1 LSCGILLTTVLQ
13 HSFMMVAIMTFKHA
27 CQFKIQPTL
36 ITKSYEIVSLVFGFV
51 PLIISLERPDKQKN
65 KPKRSLIATGLLALL
80 TLTGCQTTPSDDLTS
95 GTRYQPSTQPSN
107 NRNLDQQE
115 IARVR
120 TSLAAQYIRKNELDT
135 AQQQLEKAFAA
146 DSRYAPAYD
155 MMGVLLQQEGS
166 RLNLEKAD
174 QYFKKA
180 IALDKDFEQARN
192 NYGVYLS
199 QMKRYSEAVE
209 QFEIAGSALGYDGR
223 IGALENLGRTYLQ
236 LDNHPAAAKV
246 FLRALEGNRN
256 SLIAH
261 IELVDLLLEQQRV
274 SQAQRL
280 YEETLVL
287 VQGQSTSP
295 RLLLQGIKLAAAQ
308 NDRTTRQQLAQQLLS
323 AYPLSEEAKKLK
335 TWLNN
340 PEAPWK

>member
-1 LSCGILLTTVLQ
+1 MMTSKNSCLFKYQKSFSKFYKQSSISAAQTALPKRAVLS
-13 HSFMMVAIMTFKHA
+13 A
-27 CQFKIQPTL
+27 
-36 ITKSYEIVSLVFGFV
+36 VFGV
-51 PLIISLERPDKQKN
+51 LVLS
-65 KPKRSLIATGLLALL
+65 
-80 TLTGCQTTPSDDLTS
+80 GCQTTPTNDLLGNSPYQTS
-95 GTRYQPSTQPSN
+95 TRASN
-107 NRNLDQQE
+107 DRNLDQQE

-166 RLNLEKAD
+166 RINLAKAD
-174 QYFKKA
+174 EYFKKA
-180 IALDKDFEQARN
+180 IALDKDFVQAHN

-199 QMKRYSEAVE
+199 QTKRYREAAE
-209 QFEIAGSALGYDGR
+209 QFEIAGATLGYEGR

-236 LDNHPAAAKV
+236 LGDNSAASKA
-246 FLRALEGNRN
+246 FLRALDGNRN
-256 SLIAH
+256 SIIAH
-261 IELVDLLLEQQRV
+261 IELVDLLLDQQRV
-274 SQAQRL
+274 PQAQRL
-280 YEETLVL
+280 YDETLIL
-287 VQGQSTSP
+287 VQGQGISP

-308 NDRTTRQQLAQQLLS
+308 NNITTRQQLAQQLLS
-323 AYPLSEEAKKLK
+323 AYPLSDEAKQLK

>member
-1 LSCGILLTTVLQ
+1 MGAKSIKLRPRRSNALNL
-13 HSFMMVAIMTFKHA
+13 SFMMAAMMTFKNL
-27 CQFKIQPTL
+27 CQFKYQTFISQTAQQ
-36 ITKSYEIVSLVFGFV
+36 SSVNAVS
-51 PLIISLERPDKQKN
+51 IAK
-65 KPKRSLIATGLLALL
+65 KRGANVILLASALSALL
-80 TLTGCQTTPSDDLTS
+80 FSGCQSITTTDLTGGTPYQTSTRPSD
-95 GTRYQPSTQPSN
+95 

-135 AQQQLEKAFAA
+135 AQRQLEKAFAA

-180 IALDKDFEQARN
+180 IMLDKDFDQAHN

-199 QMKRYSEAVE
+199 QMKRYKEAAA
-209 QFEIAGSALGYDGR
+209 QFEIAGAALGYEGR

-236 LDNHPAAAKV
+236 LNDHPAAAKA
-246 FLRALEGNRN
+246 FLRALDGNRN
-256 SLIAH
+256 SVIAH

-274 SQAQRL
+274 QQAQRL
-280 YEETLVL
+280 YDETLML
-287 VQGQSTSP
+287 VQGQGISP

-308 NDRTTRQQLAQQLLS
+308 NNIATRQQLAQQLLS
-323 AYPLSEEAKKLK
+323 AYPLSDEAKQLK

>member
-1 LSCGILLTTVLQ
+1 
-13 HSFMMVAIMTFKHA
+13 MTSKNS
-27 CQFKIQPTL
+27 CQFKYQ
-36 ITKSYEIVSLVFGFV
+36 KSFSKFYKQSSISAAQTALPKRAVLSAVFGV
-51 PLIISLERPDKQKN
+51 LVLS
-65 KPKRSLIATGLLALL
+65 
-80 TLTGCQTTPSDDLTS
+80 GCQTTPTNDLLGNSPYQTS
-95 GTRYQPSTQPSN
+95 TRASN
-107 NRNLDQQE
+107 DRNLDQQE

-166 RLNLEKAD
+166 RINLAKAD
-174 QYFKKA
+174 EYFKKA
-180 IALDKDFEQARN
+180 IALDKDFVQAHN

-199 QMKRYSEAVE
+199 QTKRYREAAE
-209 QFEIAGSALGYDGR
+209 QFEIAGATLGYEGR

-236 LDNHPAAAKV
+236 LGDNSAASKA
-246 FLRALEGNRN
+246 FLRALDGNRN
-256 SLIAH
+256 SIIAH
-261 IELVDLLLEQQRV
+261 IELVDLLLAQQRIP
-274 SQAQRL
+274 QAQRL
-280 YEETLVL
+280 YDETLIL
-287 VQGQSTSP
+287 VQGQGISP

-308 NDRTTRQQLAQQLLS
+308 NNITTRQQLAQQLLS
-323 AYPLSEEAKKLK
+323 AYPLSDEAKQLK

>member
-1 LSCGILLTTVLQ
+1 
-13 HSFMMVAIMTFKHA
+13 MTSKNS
-27 CQFKIQPTL
+27 CQFKYQ
-36 ITKSYEIVSLVFGFV
+36 KSFSKFYKQSSINAAQTALPKRAVLSAVFGV
-51 PLIISLERPDKQKN
+51 LVLS
-65 KPKRSLIATGLLALL
+65 
-80 TLTGCQTTPSDDLTS
+80 GCQTTPTNDLLGNSPYQTS
-95 GTRYQPSTQPSN
+95 TRASN
-107 NRNLDQQE
+107 DRNLDQQE

-166 RLNLEKAD
+166 RINLAKAD
-174 QYFKKA
+174 EYFKKA
-180 IALDKDFEQARN
+180 IALDKDFVQAHN

-199 QMKRYSEAVE
+199 QTKRYRAE
-209 QFEIAGSALGYDGR
+209 QFEIAGATLGYEGR

-236 LDNHPAAAKV
+236 LGDNSAASKA
-246 FLRALEGNRN
+246 FLRALDGNRN
-256 SLIAH
+256 SIIAH
-261 IELVDLLLEQQRV
+261 IELVDLLLQQQRV
-274 SQAQRL
+274 PQAQRL
-280 YEETLVL
+280 YDETLIL
-287 VQGQSTSP
+287 VQGQGVSP

-308 NDRTTRQQLAQQLLS
+308 SNITTRQQLAQQLLS
-323 AYPLSEEAKKLK
+323 AYPLSDEAKQLK

>member
-1 LSCGILLTTVLQ
+1 
-13 HSFMMVAIMTFKHA
+13 MTSKNS
-27 CQFKIQPTL
+27 CQFKYQ
-36 ITKSYEIVSLVFGFV
+36 KSFSKLYQQLSISAAQTALPKRAVLSAVFGV
-51 PLIISLERPDKQKN
+51 LILS
-65 KPKRSLIATGLLALL
+65 
-80 TLTGCQTTPSDDLTS
+80 GCQTTPTNDLLGNSPYQTSTRASSD
-95 GTRYQPSTQPSN
+95 
-107 NRNLDQQE
+107 RNLDQQE

-166 RLNLEKAD
+166 RINLAKAD
-174 QYFKKA
+174 EYFKKA
-180 IALDKDFEQARN
+180 IALDKDFVQAHN

-199 QMKRYSEAVE
+199 QTKRYREAAE
-209 QFEIAGSALGYDGR
+209 QFEIAGASLGYEGR

-236 LDNHPAAAKV
+236 LGDNSAASKA
-246 FLRALEGNRN
+246 FLRALDGNRN
-256 SLIAH
+256 SIIAH
-261 IELVDLLLEQQRV
+261 IELVDLLLDQQRV
-274 SQAQRL
+274 PQAQRL
-280 YEETLVL
+280 YDETLIL
-287 VQGQSTSP
+287 VQGQGISP

-308 NDRTTRQQLAQQLLS
+308 NNITTRQQLAQQLLS
-323 AYPLSEEAKKLK
+323 AYPLSDEAKQLK

>member
-1 LSCGILLTTVLQ
+1 
-13 HSFMMVAIMTFKHA
+13 MMTSKNS
-27 CQFKIQPTL
+27 CQFKYQ
-36 ITKSYEIVSLVFGFV
+36 KSFSKFYKHSSISAAQTALPKRAVLSAVFGV
-51 PLIISLERPDKQKN
+51 LVLS
-65 KPKRSLIATGLLALL
+65 
-80 TLTGCQTTPSDDLTS
+80 GCQTTPTNDLLGNSPYQTS
-95 GTRYQPSTQPSN
+95 TRASN
-107 NRNLDQQE
+107 DRNLDQQE

-166 RLNLEKAD
+166 RINLAKAD
-174 QYFKKA
+174 EYFKKA
-180 IALDKDFEQARN
+180 ITLDKDFVQAHN

-199 QMKRYSEAVE
+199 QTKRYREAAE
-209 QFEIAGSALGYDGR
+209 QFEIAGATLGYEGR

-236 LDNHPAAAKV
+236 LGDNSAASKA
-246 FLRALEGNRN
+246 FLRALDGNRN
-256 SLIAH
+256 SIIAH
-261 IELVDLLLEQQRV
+261 IELVDLLLNQQRV
-274 SQAQRL
+274 PQAQRL
-280 YEETLVL
+280 YDETLIL
-287 VQGQSTSP
+287 VQGQGISP

-308 NDRTTRQQLAQQLLS
+308 NNITTRQQLAQQLLS
-323 AYPLSEEAKKLK
+323 AYPLSDEAKQLK

>member
-1 LSCGILLTTVLQ
+1 MTSKNSCQNKYQSVCFLTDKPWMTATLPVVAQTAVTSKRLLLG
-13 HSFMMVAIMTFKHA
+13 MAMV
-27 CQFKIQPTL
+27 
-36 ITKSYEIVSLVFGFV
+36 
-51 PLIISLERPDKQKN
+51 
-65 KPKRSLIATGLLALL
+65 GLF
-80 TLTGCQTTPSDDLTS
+80 LTGCQSTPTDDLLGDTPYQTS
-95 GTRYQPSTQPSN
+95 TRPSN
-107 NRNLDQQE
+107 DRNLDQQE

-135 AQQQLEKAFAA
+135 AQRQLEKAFAA

-166 RLNLEKAD
+166 RINLQKAD

-180 IALDKDFEQARN
+180 IALDKDFEQAHN

-199 QMKRYSEAVE
+199 QMKRYKEAAE
-209 QFEIAGSALGYDGR
+209 QFEIAGAALGYEGR

-236 LDNHPAAAKV
+236 MGDRTAAAKA
-246 FLRALEGNRN
+246 FLRALDGNRN
-256 SLIAH
+256 SIIAH

-274 SQAQRL
+274 AQAQKL
-280 YEETLVL
+280 YDETLIL
-287 VQGQSTSP
+287 IQGQGISP

-308 NDRTTRQQLAQQLLS
+308 NNITTRQQLAQQLLS
-323 AYPLSEEAKKLK
+323 AYPLSDEAKQLK

>member
-1 LSCGILLTTVLQ
+1 
-13 HSFMMVAIMTFKHA
+13 MMTSKNS
-27 CQFKIQPTL
+27 CQFKYQ
-36 ITKSYEIVSLVFGFV
+36 KSFSKFYKQSSISAAQTALPKRAVLSAVFGV
-51 PLIISLERPDKQKN
+51 LVLS
-65 KPKRSLIATGLLALL
+65 
-80 TLTGCQTTPSDDLTS
+80 GCQTTPTNDLLGNSPYQTS
-95 GTRYQPSTQPSN
+95 TRASN
-107 NRNLDQQE
+107 DRNLDQQE

-166 RLNLEKAD
+166 RINLAKAD
-174 QYFKKA
+174 EYFKKA
-180 IALDKDFEQARN
+180 IALDKDFVQAHN

-199 QMKRYSEAVE
+199 QTKRYREAAE
-209 QFEIAGSALGYDGR
+209 QFEIAGASLGYEGR

-236 LDNHPAAAKV
+236 LGDDSAASKA
-246 FLRALEGNRN
+246 FLRALDGNRN
-256 SLIAH
+256 SIIAH
-261 IELVDLLLEQQRV
+261 IELVDLLLDQQRV
-274 SQAQRL
+274 PQAQRL
-280 YEETLVL
+280 YDETLIL
-287 VQGQSTSP
+287 VQGQGISP

-308 NDRTTRQQLAQQLLS
+308 NNITTRQQLAQQLLS
-323 AYPLSEEAKKLK
+323 AYPLSDEAKQLK

>member
-1 LSCGILLTTVLQ
+1 
-13 HSFMMVAIMTFKHA
+13 MMAAMMTSKNS
-27 CQFKIQPTL
+27 CQFKYQ
-36 ITKSYEIVSLVFGFV
+36 KSFSKFYKQSSINAAQTALPKRAVLSAVFGV
-51 PLIISLERPDKQKN
+51 LVLS
-65 KPKRSLIATGLLALL
+65 
-80 TLTGCQTTPSDDLTS
+80 GCQTTPTNDLLGNSPYQTS
-95 GTRYQPSTQPSN
+95 TRASN
-107 NRNLDQQE
+107 DRNLDQQE

-166 RLNLEKAD
+166 RINLAKAD
-174 QYFKKA
+174 EYFKKA
-180 IALDKDFEQARN
+180 IALDKDFVQAHN

-199 QMKRYSEAVE
+199 QTKRYREAAE
-209 QFEIAGSALGYDGR
+209 QFEIAGATLGYEGR

-236 LDNHPAAAKV
+236 LGDDSAASKA
-246 FLRALEGNRN
+246 FLRALDGNRN
-256 SLIAH
+256 SIIAH
-261 IELVDLLLEQQRV
+261 IELVDLLLDQQRV
-274 SQAQRL
+274 PQAQRL
-280 YEETLVL
+280 YDETLIL
-287 VQGQSTSP
+287 VQGQGVSP

-308 NDRTTRQQLAQQLLS
+308 NNITTRQQLAQQLLS
-323 AYPLSEEAKKLK
+323 AYPLSDEAKQLK

>member
-1 LSCGILLTTVLQ
+1 
-13 HSFMMVAIMTFKHA
+13 MTSKNS
-27 CQFKIQPTL
+27 CQFKYQ
-36 ITKSYEIVSLVFGFV
+36 KSFSKFYKQSSINAAQTALPKRAVLSAVFGV
-51 PLIISLERPDKQKN
+51 LVLS
-65 KPKRSLIATGLLALL
+65 
-80 TLTGCQTTPSDDLTS
+80 GCQTTPTNDLLGNSPYQTS
-95 GTRYQPSTQPSN
+95 TRASN
-107 NRNLDQQE
+107 DRNLDQQE

-166 RLNLEKAD
+166 RINLAKAD
-174 QYFKKA
+174 EYFKKA
-180 IALDKDFEQARN
+180 IALDKDFVQAHN

-199 QMKRYSEAVE
+199 QTKRYREAAE
-209 QFEIAGSALGYDGR
+209 QFEIAGATLGYEGR

-236 LDNHPAAAKV
+236 LGDNSAASKA
-246 FLRALEGNRN
+246 FLRALDGNRN
-256 SLIAH
+256 SIIAH
-261 IELVDLLLEQQRV
+261 IELVDLLLQQQRV
-274 SQAQRL
+274 PQAQRL
-280 YEETLVL
+280 YDETLIL
-287 VQGQSTSP
+287 VQGQGVSP

-308 NDRTTRQQLAQQLLS
+308 SNITTRQQLAQQLLS
-323 AYPLSEEAKKLK
+323 AYPLSDEAKQLK

>member
-1 LSCGILLTTVLQ
+1 MMTSKNSCQNKYQSVCFLTDKPWMTATLPVVAQMAVTSKRLLLG
-13 HSFMMVAIMTFKHA
+13 MAMV
-27 CQFKIQPTL
+27 
-36 ITKSYEIVSLVFGFV
+36 
-51 PLIISLERPDKQKN
+51 
-65 KPKRSLIATGLLALL
+65 GLF
-80 TLTGCQTTPSDDLTS
+80 LTGCQSTPTDDLLGDTPYQTS
-95 GTRYQPSTQPSN
+95 TRPSN
-107 NRNLDQQE
+107 DRNLDQQE

-135 AQQQLEKAFAA
+135 AQRQLEKAFAA

-166 RLNLEKAD
+166 RINLQKAD

-180 IALDKDFEQARN
+180 IVLDKDFEQAHN

-199 QMKRYSEAVE
+199 QMKRYKEAAE
-209 QFEIAGSALGYDGR
+209 QFEIAGAALGYEGR

-236 LDNHPAAAKV
+236 MGDRTAAAKA
-246 FLRALEGNRN
+246 FLRALDGNRN
-256 SLIAH
+256 SIIAH

-274 SQAQRL
+274 AQAQKL
-280 YEETLVL
+280 YDETLIL
-287 VQGQSTSP
+287 IQGQGISP

-308 NDRTTRQQLAQQLLS
+308 NNITTRQQLAQQLLS
-323 AYPLSEEAKKLK
+323 AYPLSDEAKQLK

>member
-1 LSCGILLTTVLQ
+1 MTSKNSCQNKYQSVFFLTDKPWMTATLPVVAQTAVTSKRLLLG
-13 HSFMMVAIMTFKHA
+13 MAMV
-27 CQFKIQPTL
+27 
-36 ITKSYEIVSLVFGFV
+36 
-51 PLIISLERPDKQKN
+51 
-65 KPKRSLIATGLLALL
+65 GLF
-80 TLTGCQTTPSDDLTS
+80 LTGCQSTPTDDLLGDTPYQTS
-95 GTRYQPSTQPSN
+95 TRPSN
-107 NRNLDQQE
+107 DRNLDQQE

-135 AQQQLEKAFAA
+135 AQRQLEKAFAA

-166 RLNLEKAD
+166 RINLQKAD

-180 IALDKDFEQARN
+180 IALDKDFEQAHN

-199 QMKRYSEAVE
+199 QMKRYKEAAE
-209 QFEIAGSALGYDGR
+209 QFEIAGAALGYEGR

-236 LDNHPAAAKV
+236 MGDRTAAAKA
-246 FLRALEGNRN
+246 FLRALDGNRN
-256 SLIAH
+256 SIIAH

-274 SQAQRL
+274 AQAQKL
-280 YEETLVL
+280 YDETLIL
-287 VQGQSTSP
+287 IQGQGISP

-308 NDRTTRQQLAQQLLS
+308 NNITTRQQLAQQLLS
-323 AYPLSEEAKKLK
+323 AYPLSDEAKQLK

>member
-1 LSCGILLTTVLQ
+1 
-13 HSFMMVAIMTFKHA
+13 MMAAMMTLKTL
-27 CQFKIQPTL
+27 CQFKYQTL
-36 ITKSYEIVSLVFGFV
+36 LSQSAQQSAVS
-51 PLIISLERPDKQKN
+51 
-65 KPKRSLIATGLLALL
+65 IAQTRGAKVILLASALSALL
-80 TLTGCQTTPSDDLTS
+80 LSGCQSTTTTDLIGNAPYQTSTRPSD
-95 GTRYQPSTQPSN
+95 

-135 AQQQLEKAFAA
+135 AQRQLEKAFAA

-180 IALDKDFEQARN
+180 ITLDKDFDQAHN

-199 QMKRYSEAVE
+199 QMKRYKEAAA
-209 QFEIAGSALGYDGR
+209 QFEIAGAALGYEGR

-236 LDNHPAAAKV
+236 LNDHPAAAKA
-246 FLRALEGNRN
+246 FLRALDGNRN
-256 SLIAH
+256 SVIAH

-274 SQAQRL
+274 QQAQRL
-280 YEETLVL
+280 YDETLML
-287 VQGQSTSP
+287 VQGQGISP

-308 NDRTTRQQLAQQLLS
+308 NNIATRQQLAQQLLS
-323 AYPLSEEAKKLK
+323 AYPLSDEAKQLK

>member
-1 LSCGILLTTVLQ
+1 
-13 HSFMMVAIMTFKHA
+13 M
-27 CQFKIQPTL
+27 
-36 ITKSYEIVSLVFGFV
+36 
-51 PLIISLERPDKQKN
+51 
-65 KPKRSLIATGLLALL
+65 ALL
-80 TLTGCQTTPSDDLTS
+80 LTGCQSIPADDLTGS
-95 GTRYQPSTQPSN
+95 TRYQTSTQPSN
-107 NRNLDQQE
+107 NQSKDKQE

-135 AQQQLEKAFAA
+135 AQRQLEKAFAA

-166 RLNLEKAD
+166 HLNLEKAD

-180 IALDKDFEQARN
+180 IALDKDFDQVRN

-199 QMKRYSEAVE
+199 QMKRYSEAAA
-209 QFEIAGSALGYDGR
+209 QFEIAGSALGYEGR

-236 LDNHPAAAKV
+236 LDNHPAAAKA
-246 FLRALEGNRN
+246 FLRALDGNRN

-274 SQAQRL
+274 QQAQRL
-280 YEETLVL
+280 YDETLIL
-287 VQGQSTSP
+287 VQGQGISP

-308 NDRTTRQQLAQQLLS
+308 NNKTTRQQLAQQLLS
-323 AYPLSEEAKKLK
+323 AYPLSDEAKQLK
-335 TWLNN
+335 NWLNN
-340 PEAPWK
+340 PEASWK

>member
-1 LSCGILLTTVLQ
+1 
-13 HSFMMVAIMTFKHA
+13 MTFKNL
-27 CQFKIQPTL
+27 CQFKYQILFAQEAQQSRVN
-36 ITKSYEIVSLVFGFV
+36 IA
-51 PLIISLERPDKQKN
+51 QKRGS
-65 KPKRSLIATGLLALL
+65 KYILLASALSVLL
-80 TLTGCQTTPSDDLTS
+80 LSGCQSTPTNDLLGS
-95 GTRYQPSTQPSN
+95 APYQGSTRPN
-107 NRNLDQQE
+107 DNRNLDQQE

-120 TSLAAQYIRKNELDT
+120 TSLAAQYIRENQLDA
-135 AQQQLEKAFAA
+135 AQRQLEKAFAA

-166 RLNLEKAD
+166 RLNVEKAD

-180 IALDKDFEQARN
+180 ITLDKDFDQAHN

-199 QMKRYSEAVE
+199 QMKRYKEAAA
-209 QFEIAGSALGYDGR
+209 QFEIAGASLGYEGR

-236 LDNHPAAAKV
+236 LNDHPAAAKA
-246 FLRALEGNRN
+246 FLRALDGNRN

-261 IELVDLLLEQQRV
+261 FELVDLLLEQQRV
-274 SQAQRL
+274 QQAQRL
-280 YEETLVL
+280 YDETLLL
-287 VQGQSTSP
+287 VKGQSISP

-308 NDRTTRQQLAQQLLS
+308 NNIATRQQLAQQLLS
-323 AYPLSEEAKKLK
+323 AYPLSDEAKQLK

>member
-1 LSCGILLTTVLQ
+1 
-13 HSFMMVAIMTFKHA
+13 MMAAMMTSKNS
-27 CQFKIQPTL
+27 CQFKYQ
-36 ITKSYEIVSLVFGFV
+36 KSFSKFYKQSSISAAQTALPKRAVLSAVFGV
-51 PLIISLERPDKQKN
+51 LILS
-65 KPKRSLIATGLLALL
+65 
-80 TLTGCQTTPSDDLTS
+80 GCQTTPTNDLLGNSPYQTS
-95 GTRYQPSTQPSN
+95 TRASN
-107 NRNLDQQE
+107 DRNLDQQE

-166 RLNLEKAD
+166 RINLAKAD
-174 QYFKKA
+174 EYFKKA
-180 IALDKDFEQARN
+180 IALDKDFVQAHN

-199 QMKRYSEAVE
+199 QTKRYREAAE
-209 QFEIAGSALGYDGR
+209 QFEIAGATLGYEGR

-236 LDNHPAAAKV
+236 LGDNSAASKA
-246 FLRALEGNRN
+246 FLRALDGNRN
-256 SLIAH
+256 SIIAH
-261 IELVDLLLEQQRV
+261 IELVDLLLDQQRV
-274 SQAQRL
+274 PQAQRL
-280 YEETLVL
+280 YDETLIL
-287 VQGQSTSP
+287 VQGQGISP

-308 NDRTTRQQLAQQLLS
+308 NNITTRQQLAQQLLS
-323 AYPLSEEAKKLK
+323 AYPLSDEAKQLK

>member
-1 LSCGILLTTVLQ
+1 
-13 HSFMMVAIMTFKHA
+13 MTFKNL
-27 CQFKIQPTL
+27 CQFKYQILFAQAAQQSRVN
-36 ITKSYEIVSLVFGFV
+36 IA
-51 PLIISLERPDKQKN
+51 QKRGS
-65 KPKRSLIATGLLALL
+65 KYILLASALSVLL
-80 TLTGCQTTPSDDLTS
+80 LNGCQSTPTNDLLGS
-95 GTRYQPSTQPSN
+95 APYQGSTRPN
-107 NRNLDQQE
+107 DNRNLDQQE

-120 TSLAAQYIRKNELDT
+120 TSLAAQYIRENQLDA
-135 AQQQLEKAFAA
+135 AQRQLEKAFAA

-180 IALDKDFEQARN
+180 ITLDKDFDQAHN

-199 QMKRYSEAVE
+199 QMKRYKEAAA
-209 QFEIAGSALGYDGR
+209 QFEIAGASLGYEGR

-236 LDNHPAAAKV
+236 LNDHPAAAKA
-246 FLRALEGNRN
+246 FLRALDGNRN

-261 IELVDLLLEQQRV
+261 FELVDLLLEQQRV
-274 SQAQRL
+274 QQAQRL
-280 YEETLVL
+280 YDETLLL
-287 VQGQSTSP
+287 VQGQSISP

-308 NDRTTRQQLAQQLLS
+308 NNIATRQQLAQQLLS
-323 AYPLSEEAKKLK
+323 AYPLSDEAKQLK

>member
-1 LSCGILLTTVLQ
+1 
-13 HSFMMVAIMTFKHA
+13 MTSKNS
-27 CQFKIQPTL
+27 CQFKYQ
-36 ITKSYEIVSLVFGFV
+36 KSFSKFYKQSSISAAQTALPKRAVLSAVFGV
-51 PLIISLERPDKQKN
+51 LVLS
-65 KPKRSLIATGLLALL
+65 
-80 TLTGCQTTPSDDLTS
+80 GCQTTPTNDLLGNSPYQTS
-95 GTRYQPSTQPSN
+95 TRASN
-107 NRNLDQQE
+107 DRNLDQQE

-166 RLNLEKAD
+166 RINLAKAD
-174 QYFKKA
+174 EYFKKA
-180 IALDKDFEQARN
+180 IALDKDFVQAHN

-199 QMKRYSEAVE
+199 QTKRYREAAE
-209 QFEIAGSALGYDGR
+209 QFEIAGATLGYEGR

-236 LDNHPAAAKV
+236 LGDNSAASKA
-246 FLRALEGNRN
+246 FLRALDGNRN
-256 SLIAH
+256 SIIAH
-261 IELVDLLLEQQRV
+261 IELVDLLLNQQRV
-274 SQAQRL
+274 PQAQRL
-280 YEETLVL
+280 YDETLIL
-287 VQGQSTSP
+287 VQGQGISP

-308 NDRTTRQQLAQQLLS
+308 NNITTRQQLAQQLLS
-323 AYPLSEEAKKLK
+323 AYPLSDEAKQLK

>member
-1 LSCGILLTTVLQ
+1 MTLKTLCQFKYQTLLSQPAQQSAVSIAQTRGAKVILLTSAL
-13 HSFMMVAIMTFKHA
+13 S
-27 CQFKIQPTL
+27 
-36 ITKSYEIVSLVFGFV
+36 
-51 PLIISLERPDKQKN
+51 
-65 KPKRSLIATGLLALL
+65 ALL
-80 TLTGCQTTPSDDLTS
+80 LSGCQSTTTTDLIGNAPYQTSTRPSD
-95 GTRYQPSTQPSN
+95 

-135 AQQQLEKAFAA
+135 AQRQLEKAFAA

-180 IALDKDFEQARN
+180 IMLDKDFDQAHN

-199 QMKRYSEAVE
+199 QMKRYKEAAA
-209 QFEIAGSALGYDGR
+209 QFEIAGAALGYEGR

-236 LDNHPAAAKV
+236 LNDHPAAAKA
-246 FLRALEGNRN
+246 FLRALDGNRN
-256 SLIAH
+256 SVIAH

-274 SQAQRL
+274 QQAQRL
-280 YEETLVL
+280 YDETLML
-287 VQGQSTSP
+287 VQGQGISP

-308 NDRTTRQQLAQQLLS
+308 NNIATRQQLAQQLLS
-323 AYPLSEEAKKLK
+323 AYPLSDEAKQLK

>member
-1 LSCGILLTTVLQ
+1 
-13 HSFMMVAIMTFKHA
+13 MTSKNS
-27 CQFKIQPTL
+27 CQFKYQKSFSKFYKQSSISAAQTTL
-36 ITKSYEIVSLVFGFV
+36 PKRAVLSAVFGV
-51 PLIISLERPDKQKN
+51 LVLS
-65 KPKRSLIATGLLALL
+65 
-80 TLTGCQTTPSDDLTS
+80 GCQTTPTNDLLGNSPYQTS
-95 GTRYQPSTQPSN
+95 TRASN
-107 NRNLDQQE
+107 DRNLDQQE

-166 RLNLEKAD
+166 RINLAKAD
-174 QYFKKA
+174 EYFKKA
-180 IALDKDFEQARN
+180 ITLDKDFVQAHN

-199 QMKRYSEAVE
+199 QTKRYREAAE
-209 QFEIAGSALGYDGR
+209 QFEIAGATLGYEGR

-236 LDNHPAAAKV
+236 LGDNSAASKA
-246 FLRALEGNRN
+246 FLRALDGNRN
-256 SLIAH
+256 SIIAH
-261 IELVDLLLEQQRV
+261 IELVDLLLNQQRV
-274 SQAQRL
+274 PQAQRL
-280 YEETLVL
+280 YDETLIL
-287 VQGQSTSP
+287 VQGQGISP

-308 NDRTTRQQLAQQLLS
+308 NNITTRQQLAQQLLS
-323 AYPLSEEAKKLK
+323 AYPLSDEAKQLK

>member
-1 LSCGILLTTVLQ
+1 
-13 HSFMMVAIMTFKHA
+13 MMVTMMTSKNSY
-27 CQFKIQPTL
+27 QFK
-36 ITKSYEIVSLVFGFV
+36 
-51 PLIISLERPDKQKN
+51 
-65 KPKRSLIATGLLALL
+65 
-80 TLTGCQTTPSDDLTS
+80 
-95 GTRYQPSTQPSN
+95 YQPSFSPAIKRLGSTVFHAN
-107 NRNLDQQE
+107 NRQCVLLAGALSALLMSGCQSTPTNDLLNGTPYQTSTRPNDDRNLDQQE

-120 TSLAAQYIRKNELDT
+120 TTLAAQYIRKNELDA
-135 AQQQLEKAFAA
+135 AQRQLEKALAA

-155 MMGVLLQQEGS
+155 MMGVLMQQEGS

-180 IALDKDFEQARN
+180 IAFDKEFYQANN

-199 QMKRYSEAVE
+199 QMKRYKEAAA
-209 QFEIAGSALGYDGR
+209 QLEIAGAALGYEGR

-236 LDNHPAAAKV
+236 LNDHPAAAKA

-256 SLIAH
+256 SIIAH

-274 SQAQRL
+274 QQAQRL
-280 YEETLVL
+280 YDETLIL
-287 VQGQSTSP
+287 VKGVVISP

-308 NDRTTRQQLAQQLLS
+308 NNIATRQQLAQQLLS
-323 AYPLSEEAKKLK
+323 AYPLSDEAKQLK

>member
-1 LSCGILLTTVLQ
+1 MSSTLSNLYTWKSLQNTKGAVTV
-13 HSFMMVAIMTFKHA
+13 
-27 CQFKIQPTL
+27 
-36 ITKSYEIVSLVFGFV
+36 
-51 PLIISLERPDKQKN
+51 
-65 KPKRSLIATGLLALL
+65 ALL
-80 TLTGCQTTPSDDLTS
+80 MTLLITGCQTVPADELLGSGGYQTPAQSKGKRQIDK
-95 GTRYQPSTQPSN
+95 
-107 NRNLDQQE
+107 QE
-115 IARVR
+115 VARVR
-120 TSLAAQYIRKNELDT
+120 TSLAAQYIRKNELDA

-166 RLNLEKAD
+166 SINLAKAD

-199 QMKRYSEAVE
+199 QMKRYSEAAV
-209 QFEIAGSALGYDGR
+209 QFEIAGAALGYDGR

-236 LDNHPAAAKV
+236 LNDHPAAAKA

-256 SLIAH
+256 SIIAH
-261 IELVDLLLEQQRV
+261 IELVDLLIEQQRIT
-274 SQAQRL
+274 QAKLL

-287 VQGQSTSP
+287 VQGQGISP

-308 NDRTTRQQLAQQLLS
+308 KDMTTRQQLAQQLLS
-323 AYPLSEEAKKLK
+323 AYPLSAEAKQLK
-335 TWLNN
+335 VWLNN
-340 PEAPWK
+340 PKATWQ

>member
-1 LSCGILLTTVLQ
+1 
-13 HSFMMVAIMTFKHA
+13 MMAAMMTSKNS
-27 CQFKIQPTL
+27 CQFKYQ
-36 ITKSYEIVSLVFGFV
+36 KSFSKFYKQSSISAAQTALPKRAVLSAVFGV
-51 PLIISLERPDKQKN
+51 LVLS
-65 KPKRSLIATGLLALL
+65 
-80 TLTGCQTTPSDDLTS
+80 GCQTTPTNDLLGNSPYQTS
-95 GTRYQPSTQPSN
+95 TRASN
-107 NRNLDQQE
+107 DRNLDQQE

-166 RLNLEKAD
+166 RINLAKAD
-174 QYFKKA
+174 EYFKKA
-180 IALDKDFEQARN
+180 IALDKDFVQAHN

-199 QMKRYSEAVE
+199 QTKRYREAAE
-209 QFEIAGSALGYDGR
+209 QFEIAGATLGYEGR

-236 LDNHPAAAKV
+236 LGDNSAASKA
-246 FLRALEGNRN
+246 FLRALDGNRN
-256 SLIAH
+256 SIIAH
-261 IELVDLLLEQQRV
+261 IELVDLLLDQQRV
-274 SQAQRL
+274 PQAQRL
-280 YEETLVL
+280 YDETLIL
-287 VQGQSTSP
+287 VQGQGISP

-308 NDRTTRQQLAQQLLS
+308 NNITTRQQLAQQLLS
-323 AYPLSEEAKKLK
+323 AYPLSDEAKQLK